1 MQRSRASL
9 QPNLVL
15 VSSDLSFPGT
25 TMMNKLVS
33 AFVVLLVAASVSSF
47 APAAFAPR
55 ASTSLDIFGGG
66 KKKPAAGGD
75 KKGGKDLNVFGGRGS
90 RITVREDEDN
100 AMWVE
105 GDDGNRESVYGKG
118 NKGKGK

>member
-1 MQRSRASL
+1 
-9 QPNLVL
+9 
-15 VSSDLSFPGT
+15 
-25 TMMNKLVS
+25 MMNKFASLL
-33 AFVVLLVAASVSSF
+33 VVLLVAVSVSSF
-47 APAAFAPR
+47 APVAFAPR

-66 KKKPAAGGD
+66 KKKPAAGAD

-100 AMWVE
+100 AMWIE
-105 GDDGNRESVYGKG
+105 GDDGDRESVTGKG

>member
-1 MQRSRASL
+1 
-9 QPNLVL
+9 
-15 VSSDLSFPGT
+15 
-25 TMMNKLVS
+25 MMNKLVS
-33 AFVVLLVAASVSSF
+33 MLVVLLVAVSVSSF
-47 APAAFAPR
+47 APVAFAPR

-66 KKKPAAGGD
+66 KKKPAAD

-105 GDDGNRESVYGKG
+105 GEDGGRESVTGKG